1 MAGITDFF
9 GGNEKITEALKKR
22 IDVLETTLT
31 ELMTHALSSE
41 QQVNA
46 QNLGEIKKVLEAH
59 KQATQDIVGLLGAI
73 QAKNNELNAAGIT
86 RGIEDERLK
95 TAAENIA
102 RLNAELAEREAKVA
116 IQEKGIKQSQANLQ
130 VREKA
135 LSESEASMIDRESKV
150 TEREIAVQKKEN
162 EAAKTLQ
169 EEKLKALQSEVA
181 QARTKAFEQLSQD
194 IDRERIAR
202 LQEITAERESLTQAQ
217 EELKKAQAELHTEQQ
232 TAARERDELAIDLE
246 SIKNRKAS
254 LKEKAASLEQRIDE
268 EAARRRIALQAEN
281 ESLNAIIVGLR
292 ENLSEAR
299 NALAEYEVYKA
310 ASGGQTPQAILEE
323 KNKLKKELE
332 ALRKELS
339 TRPEQSIVSELQ
351 STKNSLKAAQ
361 DDKHR
366 AEEER
371 DALTEENMRVR
382 SIELQRRKLE
392 DENHTLNLWVE
403 EQKKEI
409 ALLMEKLQRLST
421 EEGHKAE
428 REQRIADIKQGC
440 IELEGV
446 EDPGDSLEGQ
456 PDRGIKGETAWLEE
470 MLRSFDDCG
479 FKISRRLLYA
489 FHTALK
495 IADWSIITVLA
506 GVSGTGKSKL
516 PQIYSAIGRINF
528 ISVPVQPNWDSQE
541 SMLGYFN
548 SIDNRFDSQPVLRFL
563 ADVTDR
569 LDNCMN
575 IVLLDEMNL
584 AHVEY
589 YFAEFLSKLE
599 MRRDLPNG
607 EEPQI
612 EVKLGAGEI
621 PYYIPLLRTIL
632 WVGTM
637 NQDETTKSLS
647 DKVLDRGIVINF
659 PRPKKLVGRS
669 SLMSIN
675 DFISEKGIKNRPM
688 LHYEVWRSWIK
699 QDTNYFSTEQKKA
712 ITECQDIVEQ
722 INNYLGKVGRALGH
736 RVWQSIEFYIANHP
750 DVIAQQAISNGELTD
765 GLKKAIKSAF
775 EDQLVQKVM
784 PKLRGIE
791 VRGQDAKECLEPIRS
806 LLSEKNFTIEKDFDN
821 ACRLGYGQF
830 IWSTAEYLDD

>member
-1 MAGITDFF
+1 MASIF
-9 GGNEKITEALKKR
+9 GGNDKIIDALKER
-22 IDVLETTLT
+22 IDNLEATLT
-31 ELMTHALSSE
+31 ELLTHALSSE
-41 QQVNA
+41 QKANA
-46 QNLGEIKKVLEAH
+46 QNLGEIKQVLEAH
-59 KQATQDIVGLLGAI
+59 KQVAQDIVGFLGTLQTI
-73 QAKNNELNAAGIT
+73 NNELNATGIKMN
-86 RGIEDERLK
+86 IEDGRLK
-95 TAAENIA
+95 TAAENIE
-102 RLNAELAEREAKVA
+102 RLNASLAEREAKVS
-116 IQEKGIKQSQANLQ
+116 IREKDMQQAEANLN

-135 LSESEASMIDRESKV
+135 LSANESAMIDRESKV

-162 EAAKTLQ
+162 EAGKTIQ
-169 EEKLKALQSEVA
+169 EEQLKALQSEVA
-181 QARTKAFEQLSQD
+181 QARANAFEQLTQEVEK
-194 IDRERIAR
+194 ERTAR
-202 LQEITAERESLTQAQ
+202 LQEITAERESLTHAQ
-217 EELKKAQAELHTEQQ
+217 EELHKAQAELLTEQQ
-232 TAARERDELAIDLE
+232 ASAREREGINIELE

-254 LKEKAASLEQRIDE
+254 LREKAASLDQRIDDE
-268 EAARRRIALQAEN
+268 VDKRSIALRTEN
-281 ESLNAIIVGLR
+281 NSLNEIIDGLR
-292 ENLSEAR
+292 ESLSEAR

-310 ASGGQTPQAILEE
+310 ASGGQSPKVILEE

-332 ALRKELS
+332 ALQKELS
-339 TRPEQSIVSELQ
+339 TRPDQSIVSELQ
-351 STKNSLKAAQ
+351 SAKDSLKAAQ
-361 DDKHR
+361 DGRQK

-371 DALTEENMRVR
+371 DELVTENMRVR
-382 SIELQRRKLE
+382 SIELQKRRLE

-409 ALLMEKLQRLST
+409 ALLMEKLQRLSS

-446 EDPGDSLEGQ
+446 EDPGDSFEGQ
-456 PDRGIKGETAWLEE
+456 PEMGIAGESAWLAE
-470 MLRSFDDCG
+470 MLNSFNDCG

-516 PQIYSAIGRINF
+516 PQMYSAIGRINF

-675 DFISEKGIKNRPM
+675 DFITNKGISDRPM

-699 QDTNYFSTEQKKA
+699 QDTDYFSDEQKKA
-712 ITECQDIVEQ
+712 ITECRDIVEQ

-750 DVIAQQAISNGELTD
+750 DVIAQQSASNGELTD
-765 GLKKAIKSAF
+765 SLKKAIKSAF

-791 VRGQDAKECLEPIRS
+791 VRGQDAKECLDPIRS
-806 LLSEKNFTIEKDFDN
+806 LLSEKNFTIEKDFEN

>member
-1 MAGITDFF
+1 MAIF
-9 GGNEKITEALKKR
+9 GGNDKIAEAFKER
-22 IDVLETTLT
+22 IDALETTLK
-31 ELMTHALSSE
+31 ELLTHALSTE
-41 QQVNA
+41 QQANA
-46 QNLGEIKKVLEAH
+46 QNLGEIKQVLDAH
-59 KQATQDIVGLLGAI
+59 KQAVQDIVGLLGTI
-73 QAKNNELNAAGIT
+73 QAMNNELNASGIKMS
-86 RGIEDERLK
+86 IEDERLK
-95 TAAENIA
+95 TAAENIEK
-102 RLNAELAEREAKVA
+102 LNAELAKREANV
-116 IQEKGIKQSQANLQ
+116 G
-130 VREKA
+130 VREKEVNQSIA
-135 LSESEASMIDRESKV
+135 KLRVRVDNLKERETSMIEREKAV

-181 QARTKAFEQLSQD
+181 QARANAFEQLSQEVEK
-194 IDRERIAR
+194 ERTAR
-202 LQEITAERESLTQAQ
+202 LQEITAEREILTHAQ
-217 EELKKAQAELHTEQQ
+217 EELRTAQAELRTEQQ
-232 TAARERDELAIDLE
+232 AAARDREGLDIELE
-246 SIKNRKAS
+246 SIRNRKAG
-254 LKEKAASLEQRIDE
+254 LKEKAASLDQQIDD
-268 EAARRRIALQAEN
+268 EAGKRSTALQAEN
-281 ESLNAIIVGLR
+281 DSLNAIIAGLR

-299 NALAEYEVYKA
+299 SALAEYEVYKE
-310 ASGGQTPQAILEE
+310 ASGGRSPQAILEE

-332 ALRKELS
+332 ALRQELS
-339 TRPEQSIVSELQ
+339 TRPEQSVVSELQ
-351 STKNSLKAAQ
+351 SAKENLKAAQ
-361 DDKHR
+361 DSRHK

-371 DALTEENMRVR
+371 DALVQENMQVR
-382 SIELQRRKLE
+382 SIELQKRRLE

-409 ALLMEKLQRLST
+409 ALLMEKLQRLSS

-446 EDPGDSLEGQ
+446 EDPGNSLEGQ
-456 PDRGIKGETAWLEE
+456 PDMGIKGETAWLEE
-470 MLRSFDDCG
+470 MLHSFDDCG

-612 EVKLGAGEI
+612 EVKLGAGEV

-675 DFISEKGIKNRPM
+675 DFITDRGIKNRPM
-688 LHYEVWRSWIK
+688 LHYEIWRSWIK
-699 QDTNYFSTEQKKA
+699 QDTDYFSDKQKKA
-712 ITECQDIVEQ
+712 ITECLDIVEQ

-750 DVIAQQAISNGELTD
+750 DVIAQQNAASGELTD

-791 VRGQDAKECLEPIRS
+791 VRGPDAKECLDPIGD
-806 LLSEKNFTIEKDFDN
+806 LLSKNNDRERFCQRTQT
-821 ACRLGYGQF
+821 RLRP
-830 IWSTAEYLDD
+830 IHMEYRRIP

>member
-1 MAGITDFF
+1 MAVIF
-9 GGNEKITEALKKR
+9 GGNDIIDALKER
-22 IDVLETTLT
+22 IDSLEAALT
-31 ELMTHALSSE
+31 ELLTHALSAG
-41 QQVNA
+41 QQANA
-46 QNLGEIKKVLEAH
+46 QNLGGIKQILEAH
-59 KQATQDIVGLLGAI
+59 KQAAQDIVGFLGAV
-73 QAKNNELNAAGIT
+73 QKRNNELDAAGIKIN
-86 RGIEDERLK
+86 IEDERLK

-102 RLNAELAEREAKVA
+102 RLNAELAEREAKAA
-116 IQEKGIKQSQANLQ
+116 IREKDIQQTEANLQ
-130 VREKA
+130 AREKA
-135 LSESEASMIDRESKV
+135 LSENESSMIERETKV
-150 TEREIAVQKKEN
+150 TEREIAVTQKEN
-162 EAAKTLQ
+162 ESGKTLQ
-169 EEKLKALQSEVA
+169 EEKLKALQSEIS
-181 QARTKAFEQLSQD
+181 QARAKAFEQLSQE
-194 IDRERIAR
+194 IEKERTAR
-202 LQEITAERESLTQAQ
+202 LQEITAERESLTRAQ
-217 EELKKAQAELHTEQQ
+217 EELQKAQAELYAEQQ
-232 TAARERDELAIDLE
+232 AAARDRDGLDIDLE
-246 SIKNRKAS
+246 SIKNRKAG
-254 LKEKAASLEQRIDE
+254 LKEKAASIEQRIDD
-268 EAARRRIALQAEN
+268 EAGRRNIALQAEN
-281 ESLNAIIVGLR
+281 DSLNAIILGLR
-292 ENLSEAR
+292 ENLSETR
-299 NALAEYEVYKA
+299 NALAEYEIYKD
-310 ASGGQTPQAILEE
+310 ASGGQSPQAILEE

-332 ALRKELS
+332 ALHKELS
-339 TRPEQSIVSELQ
+339 TRPDQSIVSELQ
-351 STKNSLKAAQ
+351 NAKDSLRAAQ
-361 DDKHR
+361 ENERK
-366 AEEER
+366 AKNER
-371 DALTEENMRVR
+371 DELSAKNMEVR
-382 SIELQRRKLE
+382 SIELQRKRLE
-392 DENHTLNLWVE
+392 DENQNLKLWVD
-403 EQKKEI
+403 EQKREI
-409 ALLMEKLQRLST
+409 AALMDRLQRLSS

-428 REQRIADIKQGC
+428 REQRIGDIKQGC
-440 IELEGV
+440 IELEDV

-456 PDRGIKGETAWLEE
+456 PEMGIAGESAWLEE
-470 MLRSFDDCG
+470 MSASFSECG

-495 IADWSIITVLA
+495 ISDWSIITVLA

-516 PQIYSAIGRINF
+516 PQMYSAIGRINF

-548 SIDNRFDSQPVLRFL
+548 SIDNRFDAQPVLRFL

-607 EEPQI
+607 EEPRI
-612 EVKLGAGEI
+612 EVKLGAGEA
-621 PYYIPLLRTIL
+621 PYPIPLLRSIL

-675 DFISEKGIKNRPM
+675 DFINDRGIKGRPM

-699 QDTNYFSTEQKKA
+699 QDTNYFSDAQKKA
-712 ITECQDIVEQ
+712 ITECRDIVEQ

-750 DVIAQQAISNGELTD
+750 DVIAQQKDSGGELTD

-791 VRGQDAKECLEPIRS
+791 VRGQDAKECLDPIRS
-806 LLSEKNFTIEKDFDN
+806 LLSKESFTIEKDFDN

>member
-1 MAGITDFF
+1 MALF
-9 GGNEKITEALKKR
+9 GGNEKITDAFNER
-22 IDVLETTLT
+22 INALETTLT
-31 ELMTHALSSE
+31 DLLNHALSNE

-46 QNLGEIKKVLEAH
+46 RNFGEIRKVVEAH
-59 KQATQDIVGLLGAI
+59 KQAAQDIVGLLGAV
-73 QAKNNELNAAGIT
+73 QAKNDELNAAGIKID
-86 RGIEDERLK
+86 IENEHLK
-95 TAAENIA
+95 TAAESID
-102 RLNAELAEREAKVA
+102 RRNAELAEREARAV
-116 IQEKGIKQSQANLQ
+116 ILEEYVKQCQANLQ
-130 VREKA
+130 AREKA
-135 LSESEASMIDRESKV
+135 LSESESSMIERESNV

-162 EAAKTLQ
+162 EAGKTLQ
-169 EEKLKALQSEVA
+169 EEKLKALQSEIA
-181 QARTKAFEQLSQD
+181 QARAKAFEQLSQD
-194 IDRERIAR
+194 IEIERTAR
-202 LQEITAERESLTQAQ
+202 LQEITAERENLAQAQ

-232 TAARERDELAIDLE
+232 ATTRDRDGLDIELE

-254 LKEKAASLEQRIDE
+254 LKEKAASLDQRIDD
-268 EAARRRIALQAEN
+268 EAGRRSIALQAEN
-281 ESLNAIIVGLR
+281 DSLNAEINGLR
-292 ENLSEAR
+292 ETLSEALNTR
-299 NALAEYEVYKA
+299 AEYEVYKA
-310 ASGGQTPQAILEE
+310 ASGGQSPKAILEE

-332 ALRKELS
+332 TLRKELS

-351 STKNSLKAAQ
+351 STKDRLKAAL

-371 DALTEENMRVR
+371 DKLVEENVKVR
-382 SIELQRRKLE
+382 SIELQRKKLE

-446 EDPGDSLEGQ
+446 EDPDNSLAGQ
-456 PDRGIKGETAWLEE
+456 PDMGIKGETAWLEE

-675 DFISEKGIKNRPM
+675 DFISDRGINNKPM

-712 ITECQDIVEQ
+712 INECQDIVEQ

-750 DVIAQQAISNGELTD
+750 DVISQQNVANGELTD

>member
-1 MAGITDFF
+1 MALW
-9 GGNEKITEALKKR
+9 GGNEKITDAFNER
-22 IDVLETTLT
+22 INVLETTLT
-31 ELMTHALSSE
+31 ELLTHALSSE

-46 QNLGEIKKVLEAH
+46 QNLSEVKKALEAH
-59 KQATQDIVGLLGAI
+59 KQAAQDIVGLLGAI
-73 QAKNNELNAAGIT
+73 QAKNDELNAAGIKI
-86 RGIEDERLK
+86 GIEDERLK
-95 TAAENIA
+95 TAAGIIE
-102 RLNAELAEREAKVA
+102 RRNAELTERETRAA
-116 IQEKGIKQSQANLQ
+116 IREKDIQQTEANLQ
-130 VREKA
+130 AREKA
-135 LSESEASMIDRESKV
+135 LSESESSMIERESNV
-150 TEREIAVQKKEN
+150 TEREIAVQNKEN
-162 EAAKTLQ
+162 EVGKTLQ
-169 EEKLKALQSEVA
+169 EEKLKALQSEIA
-181 QARTKAFEQLSQD
+181 QARAKAFEQLSQD
-194 IDRERIAR
+194 IEKERTAR
-202 LQEITAERESLTQAQ
+202 LQEITAERENLAQAQ

-232 TAARERDELAIDLE
+232 ATTRDRDGLDIELE
-246 SIKNRKAS
+246 SIKNRKVS
-254 LKEKAASLEQRIDE
+254 LKKKAASLDQRIDD
-268 EAARRRIALQAEN
+268 EAGRRSIALQAEN
-281 ESLNAIIVGLR
+281 ASLNAEINGLQ
-292 ENLSEAR
+292 ETLSEAR

-310 ASGGQTPQAILEE
+310 ASGGQTPQAILDE

-332 ALRKELS
+332 AMRKELS

-351 STKNSLKAAQ
+351 STKDRLKAAQ

-366 AEEER
+366 AEGER
-371 DALTEENMRVR
+371 DKLVEENVKVR

-392 DENHTLNLWVE
+392 NENHTLNLWVE

-409 ALLMEKLQRLST
+409 SLLMEKLQRLST

-446 EDPGDSLEGQ
+446 EDPGSSFEGQ
-456 PDRGIKGETAWLEE
+456 PDMGIKGETAWLEE

-659 PRPKKLVGRS
+659 PRPKKLVRRS

-675 DFISEKGIKNRPM
+675 DFISDRDIKNRPM

-712 ITECQDIVEQ
+712 INECQDIVEQ
-722 INNYLGKVGRALGH
+722 INNYLGKVGHALGH
-736 RVWQSIEFYIANHP
+736 RVWQSIK
-750 DVIAQQAISNGELTD
+750 LTEE
-765 GLKKAIKSAF
+765 SH
-775 EDQLVQKVM
+775 KVS
-784 PKLRGIE
+784 I
-791 VRGQDAKECLEPIRS
+791 
-806 LLSEKNFTIEKDFDN
+806 
-821 ACRLGYGQF
+821 
-830 IWSTAEYLDD
+830 